1 MRVQENSSPATLV
14 LIDLTPAFCL
24 AFPNG
29 LFGALVVRGCPNR
42 KRAAALDAEKRAVEA
57 RLRERFGS
65 EGIDADPVARAYA
78 EHFHRHGT
86 RYPVV
91 HQAKAI
97 LEGRSIES
105 PSALIEAMFTAEL
118 GSLVLT
124 SGHDLESL
132 AGPLRVDVALED
144 DVYTKLSTKEQTL
157 RSGDMVVRDAEAII
171 ASVVYGPDHRTRLR
185 EETTAA
191 LFGAWCPLGLT
202 AAAVG
207 AHLESLAALVRRE
220 WPDAAID
227 PPRIMSA
234 SALLQ

>member
-1 MRVQENSSPATLV
+1 MRVSENSLPATVV

-24 AFPNG
+24 AFPSG

-57 RLRERFGS
+57 RLRERFGVV
-65 EGIDADPVARAYA
+65 GIDGDPVARAYA
-78 EHFHRHGT
+78 EHFRRHGT

-97 LEGRSIES
+97 LQGRSIES
-105 PSALIEAMFTAEL
+105 PSALVEAMFTAEL
-118 GSLVLT
+118 DSLILT

-132 AGPLRVDVALED
+132 SSPLRVDVALED
-144 DVYTKLSTKEQTL
+144 DVYTKLSLKGQTA
-157 RSGDMVVRDAEAII
+157 RRGDMIVRDLEGII

-185 EETTAA
+185 EETTDA

-207 AHLESLAALVRRE
+207 AHLETLAALMRRE

-227 PPRIMSA
+227 PPRILSA